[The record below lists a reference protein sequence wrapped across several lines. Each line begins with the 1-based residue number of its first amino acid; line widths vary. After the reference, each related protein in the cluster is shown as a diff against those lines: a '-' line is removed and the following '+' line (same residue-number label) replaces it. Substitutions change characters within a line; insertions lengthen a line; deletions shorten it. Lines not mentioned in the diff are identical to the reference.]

1 MKITI
6 EMPQVS
12 ACEAAECAYNV
23 NRGCHARAITIGDGI
38 HPGCDTFFTA
48 NTHASHYKKM
58 AGVGA
63 CKVSGCEFN
72 AEFECTADSIQV
84 GFKDEF
90 IDCLTY
96 TPR

>member
-12 ACEAAECAYNV
+12 ACEVTECAYNL
-23 NRGCHARAITIGDGI
+23 NRDCHARAITIGDGV
-38 HPGCDTFFTA
+38 HPGCDTYLRSTA
-48 NTHASHYKKM
+48 HASHYQDL

-63 CKVSGCEFN
+63 CKVIGCQFN
-72 AEFECTADSIQV
+72 EEFECMAENIRV
-84 GFKDEF
+84 GIKGSE
-90 IDCLTY
+90 INCLTY